1 MGWWD
6 GMGREMALLAVFLM
20 FLYDD
25 FLRDLLVS
33 LQGQSDWPRGRYFW
47 PGSLLSFTNIV

>member
-1 MGWWD
+1 
-6 GMGREMALLAVFLM
+6 MALLAVFLM